1 MSAWVHV
8 KCTCHDR
15 HPVGNTVYGAY
26 SCGHEDGAII
36 SLSPYNLILYGA
48 DLERI
53 YKHQPEMFEVWRKIR
68 AWRSLSY
75 RLGDLLLQRDEAL
88 MWQLEI
94 EQLQRFLS
102 GEEFMGW
109 GEMQLWNRLRDEE
122 RKSYERANDK
132 PREVQDVLAEGLAI
146 CRASQETGNPIE
158 FE

>member
-1 MSAWVHV
+1 
-8 KCTCHDR
+8 
-15 HPVGNTVYGAY
+15 
-26 SCGHEDGAII
+26 
-36 SLSPYNLILYGA
+36 
-48 DLERI
+48 
-53 YKHQPEMFEVWRKIR
+53 
-68 AWRSLSY
+68 
-75 RLGDLLLQRDEAL
+75 

-109 GEMQLWNRLRDEE
+109 DEMQLWYRLRDEE
-122 RKSYERANDK
+122 RTSYERANDK